1 MKIFTSITELIG
13 KTPLLELSNI
23 EKELGLKARILAKI
37 ERNNPS
43 GSVKDRAS
51 LAMIEDAEKKG
62 LIKEGAT
69 LIEPTSGN
77 TGIGIAAV
85 AAAKGYKAIMVMP
98 ESMSLERRKL
108 IRAYGAEIVLTPA
121 KEGMAGSVAK
131 AKALQQEIPNSFI
144 PSQFDNPANVE
155 AHYQTTGPEIYED
168 TDGNVDL
175 FVAGFGTGGTVS
187 GIGTCLKE
195 KNPNIKIIGVE
206 PASSPLVSL
215 GQAGPHKIQGIG
227 ANFVP
232 GNLNRAI
239 LDEVMAINDEEAFEF
254 ARLVARKEGLLVG
267 ISSGAALAAAIAL
280 AKREENEGKTI
291 VTLFPD
297 GGDRYLSTTLFEE

>member
-13 KTPLLELSNI
+13 KTPLMELTNI
-23 EKELGLKARILAKI
+23 EKELGLKAKILAKI

-85 AAAKGYKAIMVMP
+85 AASKGYKAIMVMP

-121 KEGMAGSVAK
+121 REGMAGSVAK

-187 GIGTCLKE
+187 GIGTYLKE

-232 GNLNRAI
+232 DNLNRAI
-239 LDEVMAINDEEAFEF
+239 LDEVMAIHDEEAFDY

-297 GGDRYLSTTLFEE
+297 GGDRYLSTTLFDE